1 MKRAFIIF
9 ASLAILLTGCAAKKE
24 LKQYTATFLSLF
36 DTVTTVVG
44 FAESE
49 EAFSKK
55 AQDVHDLLY
64 EYHVLFDI
72 YDDYESVNNLK
83 TVNDNAGVAPV
94 KVDKKIIDLIVDLKK
109 YYDLTDGRVNAAMG
123 SVLSLWHEARND
135 GINDPMNAYLPDAGA
150 LSEAKK
156 HTDFDSV
163 IVDTQA
169 STVFLNDPAMSL
181 DVGAVAKGWAAQR
194 VAEKSPEGLL
204 ISVGG
209 NVVATGPKNK
219 EGAKWV
225 IGIQDPDSDQYLHTI
240 YLSKGS
246 VVTSGD
252 YQRGYVV
259 NNEYYHHIIDPD
271 TLYPGAY
278 FRAVTVV
285 CEDSGLADA
294 LSTALFLL
302 PLDQGQALLK
312 ETGAEAVWIDF
323 DSSLHYS
330 PGFQKLIRT

>member
-1 MKRAFIIF
+1 MKRVLCLF
-9 ASLAILLTGCAAKKE
+9 ALLSILLTGCAAKKE
-24 LKQYTATFLSLF
+24 QKQYTATFLELF
-36 DTVTTVVG
+36 DTVTTVIG

-49 EAFSKK
+49 ETFSKK
-55 AQDVHDLLY
+55 AHEVRDKLY

-72 YDDYESVNNLK
+72 YDEYESVNNLK
-83 TVNDNAGVAPV
+83 TVNKNAGIAPV
-94 KVDKKIIDLIVDLKK
+94 KVDRKIIDLVLDLKK
-109 YYDLTDGRVNAAMG
+109 YHDLTSGRVNAAMG

-135 GINDPMNAYLPDAGA
+135 GINNPMNAYLPDENALKEAG
-150 LSEAKK
+150 K
-156 HTDFDSV
+156 HTDIASV
-163 IVDTQA
+163 IVDESA
-169 STVFLNDPAMSL
+169 STVYLSDPEMSL
-181 DVGAVAKGWAAQR
+181 DVGAVAKGWAAQK
-194 VAEKSPEGLL
+194 VAETLPSGLL

-219 EGAKWV
+219 DGASWV
-225 IGIQDPDSDQYLHTI
+225 IGIQDPDSDNYLHTI

-259 NNEYYHHIIDPD
+259 NNQYYHHIIDPD

-285 CEDSGLADA
+285 CEDSGLADV

-302 PLDQGQALLK
+302 PMERGQALLTA
-312 ETGAEAVWIDF
+312 TGAEAVWIDF
-323 DSSLHYS
+323 EGNLHYS

>member
-1 MKRAFIIF
+1 MKKALILF
-9 ASLAILLTGCAAKKE
+9 AALAIALTGCAAKKE
-24 LKQYTATFLSLF
+24 QKQYTATFLELF
-36 DTVTTVVG
+36 DTVTTVIG

-55 AQDVHDLLY
+55 AQDVRDKLY

-72 YDDYESVNNLK
+72 YDEYESVNNLK
-83 TVNDNAGVAPV
+83 TINKNAGIAPV
-94 KVDKKIIDLIVDLKK
+94 KVDRKIIDLVLDLKK
-109 YYDLTDGRVNAAMG
+109 YHDLTAGRVNAAMG

-135 GINDPMNAYLPDAGA
+135 GINNPVNAYLPDENA
-150 LSEAKK
+150 LREAKN
-156 HTDFDSV
+156 HTDFSSV
-163 IVDTQA
+163 IVDENA
-169 STVFLNDPAMSL
+169 STVFLSDPEMSL
-181 DVGAVAKGWAAQR
+181 DVGAVAKGWAAER
-194 VAEKSPEGLL
+194 VARSSPKGLL

-209 NVVATGPKNK
+209 NVVATGPKNQD
-219 EGAKWV
+219 GASWV

-271 TLYPGAY
+271 TLYPGEY
-278 FRAVTVV
+278 WRAVTVV
-285 CEDSGLADA
+285 CTDSGLADA

-302 PLDQGQALLK
+302 PMDRGQALLT
-312 ETGAEAVWIDF
+312 ETGAEAVWVDF
-323 DSSLHYS
+323 EGNLHYS

>member
-1 MKRAFIIF
+1 MKRALIVFVI
-9 ASLAILLTGCAAKKE
+9 AACLLTGCAAKKE
-24 LKQYTATFLSLF
+24 QKQYTATFLSLF
-36 DTVTTVVG
+36 DTVTTVIG

-55 AQDVHDLLY
+55 AQDVHDRLH

-72 YDDYESVNNLK
+72 YNEYESVNNLK
-83 TVNDNAGVAPV
+83 TVNKNAGIAPV
-94 KVDKKIIDLIVDLKK
+94 KVDPKIIELISDLKK
-109 YYDLTDGRVNAAMG
+109 YHDLTSGRVNAAMG

-135 GINDPMNAYLPDAGA
+135 GINDPANACLPDESK
-150 LSEAKK
+150 LTEAKN
-156 HTDFDSV
+156 HTDIASV
-163 IVDTQA
+163 VVDKEA
-169 STVFLNDPAMSL
+169 STVYLTDPAMSL
-181 DVGAVAKGWAAQR
+181 DVGAVAKGWAAQK
-194 VAEKSPEGLL
+194 VSETLPEGLL

-219 EGAKWV
+219 DGAEWV
-225 IGIQDPDSDQYLHTI
+225 IGIQDPDSDQFLHTI

-259 NNEYYHHIIDPD
+259 NQKYYHHIIDPD

-285 CEDSGLADA
+285 CPDSGLADA
-294 LSTALFLL
+294 LSTALFLM
-302 PLDQGQALLK
+302 PLDEGQALL
-312 ETGAEAVWIDF
+312 TQCGAQALWIDF
-323 DSSLHYS
+323 DGTLHYS